1 MNGESKGSNEQK
13 DGDFVQLNSNK
24 KLKIMKTVKTL
35 TTLCMGLLLVFGA
48 QAQQDKSKRPSPPAE
63 VTKEINGTTITVN
76 YSKPSKRGRTIF
88 GELEPYG
95 KVWRT
100 GANESTWIEFSKEV
114 KVEGKKLAAG
124 RYGLFTI
131 PGADEWV
138 VIFNSVSDK
147 WGAFSYKEKDD
158 VLRVTVK
165 PSKTTMTEVLD
176 INIDDDGNVVL
187 AWDET
192 KVAFAVK

>member
-1 MNGESKGSNEQK
+1 
-13 DGDFVQLNSNK
+13 
-24 KLKIMKTVKTL
+24 MKALRTL
-35 TTLCMGLLLVFGA
+35 TIFCMSLLLVFSV

-63 VTKEINGTTITVN
+63 VTKEVNGTTITVN

-88 GELEPYG
+88 GELEAYG

-100 GANESTWIEFSKEV
+100 GANESSWIEFSNDV
-114 KVEGKKLAAG
+114 KVEGKKLEAG

-131 PGADEWV
+131 PGENEWV

-165 PSKTTMTEVLD
+165 PTKVPVVEVFD
-176 INIDDDGNVVL
+176 ISIEDNGDVVL

-192 KVAFAVK
+192 QVTFAVR

>member
-1 MNGESKGSNEQK
+1 
-13 DGDFVQLNSNK
+13 
-24 KLKIMKTVKTL
+24 MKTVKTL
-35 TTLCMGLLLVFGA
+35 TILCMSFLLVFA
-48 QAQQDKSKRPSPPAE
+48 SQAQQDKSKRPSPPAE
-63 VTKEINGTTITVN
+63 VTKEINGTTVTVN

-114 KVEGKKLAAG
+114 KIEGKKLDAG

-165 PSKTTMTEVLD
+165 PSKTTLTEVFD
-176 INIDDDGNVVL
+176 ISIDDDGNVVM

-192 KVAFAVK
+192 KVVFAVK

>member
-1 MNGESKGSNEQK
+1 MRAIQFEQK
-13 DGDFVQLNSNK
+13 TKN
-24 KLKIMKTVKTL
+24 MKFMKTL
-35 TTLCMGLLLVFGA
+35 TTLCLGLLLVFAA
-48 QAQQDKSKRPSPPAE
+48 QAQDKSKRPSPPAE
-63 VTKEINGTTITVN
+63 VTKEINGATVTIN

-114 KVEGKKLAAG
+114 KIEGKKLAAG
-124 RYGLFTI
+124 RYGLFSI
-131 PGADEWV
+131 PGENEWV
-138 VIFNSVSDK
+138 IIFNSVSDK
-147 WGAFSYKEKDD
+147 WGAFSYKDKND

-165 PSKTTMTEVLD
+165 PTKGAATEVFD
-176 INIDDDGNVVL
+176 ISIADDGNVVL

>member
-1 MNGESKGSNEQK
+1 
-13 DGDFVQLNSNK
+13 
-24 KLKIMKTVKTL
+24 MKTVKTL
-35 TTLCMGLLLVFGA
+35 TTLCMGLLLVFA
-48 QAQQDKSKRPSPPAE
+48 TQAQQDKSKRPSPPAE
-63 VTKEINGTTITVN
+63 VKKEINGTTVTVN

-100 GANESTWIEFSKEV
+100 GANESTWIEFSNEV

-138 VIFNSVSDK
+138 IIFNSVSDK

-165 PSKTTMTEVLD
+165 PSKTTLTEVFD
-176 INIDDDGNVVL
+176 ISISDDGNVVL

-192 KVAFAVK
+192 QVAFAVK